1 MTTHIK
7 ETKFNNKETNKQQ
20 EEKKFV
26 GSIPETAEIEFETDP
41 LDTMA
46 HVERSTTK
54 DLSIKIKEKFRKV
67 FHDLKG
73 VYIQY
78 QNGKN
83 FATSFIF
90 EYNSA
95 KVPDGKIKNLTPVS
109 LKGTNSN
116 SGENL
121 FEINNR
127 LQKKFTGKTFELT
140 DETKLLLAPYMYGD
154 KNQNNYKNTKAWNQK
169 IQEVKES
176 TMNTSP
182 WLFSNNSERVYLV
195 VTGLDIRKLLRAVY
209 GRKMVIKTIIND
221 NKADNIMAEAFYD
234 IEFGGNRPEFSIIN
248 IWQIDKSKVQE
259 VAQRESP
266 KMAYDVTGIK
276 YF

>member
-46 HVERSTTK
+46 HVERSNTK

-78 QNGKN
+78 QNDKN
-83 FATSFIF
+83 FATSLIF

-95 KVPDGKIKNLTPVS
+95 KVPDGKIKNLVPVS
-109 LKGTNSN
+109 LKGANSN

-154 KNQNNYKNTKAWNQK
+154 KNQNNYKNTKAWNQR

-182 WLFSNNSERVYLV
+182 WLYSNNSERVYLV

-234 IEFGGNRPEFSIIN
+234 IEFRGNRPEFSIVN